1 MRSARD
7 SSTTRWPPSTWPAIS
22 VRWHLQHQSDEGT
35 PLYAGTQLDRFGDTL
50 VAIDDFNAPTI
61 AVLDLDDGG
70 QVPTVRWHRD
80 PGTGFGDG
88 VIADEHGFVAVT
100 ASDVRAWDA
109 TDGQRVARQ
118 VMDWHRDGPGAGG
131 LEGRAFARVY
141 LFEDSIVIE
150 RDRRWVLDRTDASV
164 RASYDLDG
172 DDAALLIG
180 AGGQYTGA
188 SASERLIAIGP
199 GGAIARVDAGGHVH
213 AARADVVDTGSTYL
227 PRLLLGES
235 SLVAAVKRS
244 DEPVW
249 DLWTL
254 DPSELGW

>member
-150 RDRRWVLDRTDASV
+150 RDRRW
-164 RASYDLDG
+164 
-172 DDAALLIG
+172 
-180 AGGQYTGA
+180 
-188 SASERLIAIGP
+188 GP

-249 DLWTL
+249 DLWAL

>member
-1 MRSARD
+1 M
-7 SSTTRWPPSTWPAIS
+7 
-22 VRWHLQHQSDEGT
+22 RWHLQHQSDEGT

-131 LEGRAFARVY
+131 LEGRAFVGVY
-141 LFEDSIVIE
+141 LFEDTIVIE
-150 RDRRWVLDRTDASV
+150 RDRRWVLEARSRESTPADTCTPRVLTSSTPGRPTYPGCSSGSPASSQ
-164 RASYDLDG
+164 RSN
-172 DDAALLIG
+172 AATNRSG
-180 AGGQYTGA
+180 TC
-188 SASERLIAIGP
+188 GP
-199 GGAIARVDAGGHVH
+199 
-213 AARADVVDTGSTYL
+213 ST
-227 PRLLLGES
+227 P
-235 SLVAAVKRS
+235 
-244 DEPVW
+244 PN
-249 DLWTL
+249 
-254 DPSELGW
+254 